1 MSVLAAFLRR
11 QTLLVALCAG
21 ALHSFAYAP
30 LAWRWLA
37 PVTLA
42 LLFGLWTSVTPRRA
56 AAIGFAFG
64 AGLFLSGTYWIYH
77 SVHTVAHAPAALA
90 LLLMLGLVVIMASYP
105 ALLGAAVT
113 RFVAQPN
120 SGWGSLA
127 WPAGWVLLEWVRGWF
142 LSGFPWLALGY
153 ATLDTPLAGWV
164 PAVGVYGA
172 SLWVALLALAL
183 RQWFVV
189 GNRTRLAMLVA
200 AVVVVL
206 AALGMSR
213 LELTHPTGR
222 FHSVALV
229 QGAVAQDEKWEVAHR
244 DHSFEV
250 YRTLTEQS
258 LGQDMVVWPESA
270 LPVLYHEAVPFLT
283 PIYQAAQA
291 RHTDLL
297 LGLVRY
303 DSERAGYRNGLV
315 ALSDGET
322 WYYKRRLVPFGEFF
336 PVPEFVRG
344 WMRGLDLFY
353 VDFLPGDADQPA
365 LTAAGERIGATICY
379 EDAYATEQ
387 RAVLKDA
394 TLLVNVSNDAWFGDS
409 SAPHQHLEITRMR
422 ALEAGRWLMRATNT
436 GITALIDPTGRVVAR
451 SPQFVPAVLKGT
463 VEARTGLTPYARFGN
478 GPVGAVCGVL
488 LLLAWLGRRG
498 GTRRSAD
505 HATRAA
511 TPG

>member
-1 MSVLAAFLRR
+1 MSALAAFLRR
-11 QTLLVALCAG
+11 HALLVALCAG
-21 ALHSFAYAP
+21 AAHSLAYAP

-37 PVTLA
+37 PTTLA
-42 LLFGLWTSVTPRRA
+42 LLFGLWTAVTPRRA

-64 AGLFLSGTYWIYH
+64 GGLFLCGTYWIYH

-90 LLLMLGLVVIMASYP
+90 VLLMIGLVVIMASYL

-113 RFVAQPN
+113 RAVPQ
-120 SGWGSLA
+120 SQRSWGALA
-127 WPAGWVLLEWVRGWF
+127 WPAGWVLLEWLRGWF
-142 LSGFPWLALGY
+142 LSGFPWLSLGY

-164 PAVGVYGA
+164 PVVGVYGA
-172 SLWVALLALAL
+172 SLWVALLALGL
-183 RQWFVV
+183 RQLFIVSSAARV
-189 GNRTRLAMLVA
+189 GWIAVA
-200 AVVVVL
+200 VF
-206 AALGMSR
+206 LGLSGWG
-213 LELTHPTGR
+213 LSQSILTQPTGR
-222 FHSVALV
+222 WHTVALV
-229 QGAVAQDEKWEVAHR
+229 QGAIAQDEKWEATHR
-244 DHSFEV
+244 DRSFEV
-250 YRTLTEQS
+250 YRQLTEQS
-258 LGQDMVVWPESA
+258 LGQDLVVWPEAA

-303 DSERAGYRNGLV
+303 DPERAGYRNGLV

-353 VDFLPGDADQPA
+353 VDFLPGDAEQPA

-387 RAVLKDA
+387 RAVLSVA

-451 SPQFVPAVLKGT
+451 SPQFVPTVLTGK

-478 GPVGAVCGVL
+478 APVGVVCIVL
-488 LLLAWLGRRG
+488 LLLAWRGRRG
-498 GTRRSAD
+498 RLRG
-505 HATRAA
+505 
-511 TPG
+511 

>member
-1 MSVLAAFLRR
+1 MSALAAFLRR
-11 QTLLVALCAG
+11 HALFVALCAG
-21 ALHSFAYAP
+21 AVHSLAYAP

-37 PVTLA
+37 PTTLA
-42 LLFGLWTSVTPRRA
+42 LLFGLWTAVPPRRA

-64 AGLFLSGTYWIYH
+64 GGLFLSGTYWIYH

-90 LLLMLGLVVIMASYP
+90 VLLMIGLVVIMASYV

-113 RFVAQPN
+113 RAVPQ
-120 SGWGSLA
+120 SQRSWGALA
-127 WPAGWVLLEWVRGWF
+127 WPAGWVLLEWLRGWF
-142 LSGFPWLALGY
+142 LSGFPWLSLGY

-164 PAVGVYGA
+164 PVVGVYGA
-172 SLWVALLALAL
+172 SLWVALLALGL
-183 RQWFVV
+183 RQLFIVSSAARAGWIAVAVFL
-189 GNRTRLAMLVA
+189 GLSGWGLSQLA
-200 AVVVVL
+200 
-206 AALGMSR
+206 
-213 LELTHPTGR
+213 LTQPTGR
-222 FHSVALV
+222 WHTVALV
-229 QGAVAQDEKWEVAHR
+229 QGAIAQDEKWEATHR
-244 DHSFEV
+244 DRSFEV
-250 YRTLTEQS
+250 YRQLTEQS
-258 LGQDMVVWPESA
+258 LGQDLVVWPEAA

-303 DSERAGYRNGLV
+303 DPERAGYRNGLV

-353 VDFLPGDADQPA
+353 VDFLPGDAEQPA

-387 RAVLKDA
+387 RGVLRVA

-451 SPQFVPAVLKGT
+451 SPQFVPTVLTGK
-463 VEARTGLTPYARFGN
+463 VEARTGLTPYARVGN
-478 GPVGAVCGVL
+478 APVGVACSVL
-488 LLLAWLGRRG
+488 LLLAWRGRRG
-498 GTRRSAD
+498 RLRG
-505 HATRAA
+505 
-511 TPG
+511 

>member
-1 MSVLAAFLRR
+1 MSALAAFLRR
-11 QTLLVALCAG
+11 HALLVALCAG
-21 ALHSFAYAP
+21 AVHSLAYAP

-37 PVTLA
+37 PTTLA
-42 LLFGLWTSVTPRRA
+42 MLFGLWTAVTPRRA

-64 AGLFLSGTYWIYH
+64 GGLFLSGTYWIYH

-90 LLLMLGLVVIMASYP
+90 VLLMIGLVVIMASYV

-113 RFVAQPN
+113 RAVPQ
-120 SGWGSLA
+120 SQHSWGALA
-127 WPAGWVLLEWVRGWF
+127 WPAGWVLLEWLRGWF
-142 LSGFPWLALGY
+142 LSGFPWLSLGY

-164 PAVGVYGA
+164 PVVGVYGA
-172 SLWVALLALAL
+172 SLWVALLALGL
-183 RQWFVV
+183 RQLFIVSSATRV
-189 GNRTRLAMLVA
+189 GWIAVA
-200 AVVVVL
+200 VF
-206 AALGMSR
+206 LGLSGWG
-213 LELTHPTGR
+213 LSQSILTQPTGR
-222 FHSVALV
+222 WHTVALV
-229 QGAVAQDEKWEVAHR
+229 QGAIAQDEKWEATHR
-244 DHSFEV
+244 DRSFEV
-250 YRTLTEQS
+250 YRQLTEQS
-258 LGQDMVVWPESA
+258 LGQDLVVWPEAA

-303 DSERAGYRNGLV
+303 DPERAGYRNGLV

-353 VDFLPGDADQPA
+353 VDFLPGDAEQPA

-387 RAVLKDA
+387 RAVLSVA

-436 GITALIDPTGRVVAR
+436 GPAR
-451 SPQFVPAVLKGT
+451 LTMRLARE
-463 VEARTGLTPYARFGN
+463 VEMIS
-478 GPVGAVCGVL
+478 
-488 LLLAWLGRRG
+488 
-498 GTRRSAD
+498 RRS
-505 HATRAA
+505 RCCSSAA
-511 TPG
+511 GNRFIACGGK